1 VIDVTKTLKL
11 LPVAMV
17 PLLDRLLR
25 NQEIGTNLCETF
37 VGGMGSL
44 IIVKCSLVLAVL
56 LQFPVSVVNPSHGL
70 LQALPLELN
79 LLLLKA
85 ETT

>member
-1 VIDVTKTLKL
+1 MIGVTKSLKL

-37 VGGMGSL
+37 VEGMDSL
-44 IIVKCSLVLAVL
+44 IIVKCSLALTVL
-56 LQFPVSVVNPSHGL
+56 LQFPVSAVNPSHGL

-85 ETT
+85 GTI